1 MVSITI
7 LFFSSTEVSQA
18 LKFPHIAST
27 NGSRAAWLF
36 QCFPSFA
43 LAATLARLCSRC
55 WCMRSSWNQIPVSTV
70 CHLPGDHIKYLTKT
84 RVCQFAITSVSIKMP
99 PFTLICDPFSGFPYC
114 SLFVL
119 IELFA
124 INYNHVNEAVALRLA
139 HVGDVS
145 LNLGWV
151 SCKSDGKIRINDDT

>member
-7 LFFSSTEVSQA
+7 LFFSSAVVSQA
-18 LKFPHIAST
+18 LKLPHITST
-27 NGSRAAWLF
+27 NGSQAAWLF
-36 QCFPSFA
+36 QFFPSFA

-84 RVCQFAITSVSIKMP
+84 GVCQFAITSVSIKMP
-99 PFTLICDPFSGFPYC
+99 HSRLSVTHLVVFLIC

-119 IELFA
+119 MKLLA
-124 INYNHVNEAVALRLA
+124 VNYNHMNGAVVQWLA
-139 HVGDVS
+139 HVWVTWD
-145 LNLGWV
+145 LMNLRRFM
-151 SCKSDGKIRINDDT
+151 KI